1 MAKKSIIKMNNF
13 RNKTFLKFLWG
24 ILGVYFMNISIDTP
38 DDDRYYFS
46 ETSNYND
53 MESIIEVIVEKVF
66 KYENAIEESEEYD
79 LDNYTKKAKY
89 NWFFGLFSLCKSVQM
104 VEICFSKYIRAVG
117 VSKLL
122 NGFSQFD
129 VPPPKI

>member
-1 MAKKSIIKMNNF
+1 MEKKSIIKMNNF
-13 RNKTFLKFLWG
+13 RNKIFLKFLWG

-79 LDNYTKKAKY
+79 LDNYTKKY
-89 NWFFGLFSLCKSVQM
+89 PLCIMK
-104 VEICFSKYIRAVG
+104 
-117 VSKLL
+117 
-122 NGFSQFD
+122 
-129 VPPPKI
+129 

>member
-89 NWFFGLFSLCKSVQM
+89 NWFFGLFSLCKSAQLFD
-104 VEICFSKYIRAVG
+104 IYFSKYICTVG